1 MILLTIIKTNSMKKI
16 IFMLSFI
23 LTVTAMH
30 AQIIQSRL
38 LTVDQD
44 NMEEFMEGVAEKTK
58 LYNSKKGQA
67 RYLTFQILTG
77 KNAQNFIR
85 MQVSDSIQELDKV
98 DTEGNKWWWKKV
110 GSLHKSTG
118 NYMWSMNKNMSYYNE
133 NKERVNHRRIIYY
146 NYKDSGEQDFWRFRE
161 RVKKAMVAA
170 NFEQNMNVLYCNSG
184 CDGNMVQVRF
194 HHKNF
199 TGQNNDYGKP
209 LKDMIAKYDELFGKD
224 AYEQDSKKVDES
236 LMPNGR
242 MIRHQV
248 LMPELSSPA
257 NMN

>member
-1 MILLTIIKTNSMKKI
+1 MKKI

-23 LTVTAMH
+23 MIATVVN

-85 MQVSDSIQELDKV
+85 MQVSDSIQELDNV

-110 GSLHKSTG
+110 G
-118 NYMWSMNKNMSYYNE
+118 
-133 NKERVNHRRIIYY
+133 
-146 NYKDSGEQDFWRFRE
+146 
-161 RVKKAMVAA
+161 
-170 NFEQNMNVLYCNSG
+170 
-184 CDGNMVQVRF
+184 
-194 HHKNF
+194 
-199 TGQNNDYGKP
+199 
-209 LKDMIAKYDELFGKD
+209 
-224 AYEQDSKKVDES
+224 
-236 LMPNGR
+236 
-242 MIRHQV
+242 
-248 LMPELSSPA
+248 
-257 NMN
+257 